1 MSRKPGE
8 IAEQVCSSFGSKIKT
23 PIGKVFLLAV
33 LAGAYVGFGGYL
45 FVVVSSDAA
54 AYVGSG
60 LAAFIGGAVFSLGLI
75 LIVLGGGELFTGNG
89 LITVACLSGKARF
102 TEVLKNWGVVYIGN
116 LVGSLL
122 LVGLVFAGG
131 SYLANGGA
139 IAVRAIQVANV
150 KVNLSFMDALIRGI
164 LCNWLVC
171 LAIWIASSAEDT
183 TGKILAIIPPISA
196 FVAMSLE
203 HSVANMFLIP
213 LGILAGGDASLVQ
226 KAGVDATNLSISGFV
241 GNLIPVTLG
250 NLIGGALF
258 VAAAYWYIYLKDH
271 S

>member
-1 MSRKPGE
+1 MSRKPSE
-8 IAEQVCSSFGSKIKT
+8 IAEQVCSAFGGKIGT
-23 PIGKVFLLAV
+23 PIGKIFVLAI

-54 AYVGSG
+54 RYVGNG
-60 LAAFIGGAVFSLGLI
+60 LASFVGGVVFSLGLI

-89 LITVACLSGKARF
+89 LLTLSCLAGKTRF
-102 TEVLKNWGVVYIGN
+102 TKVLKNWGIVYVGN
-116 LVGSLL
+116 LIGSLL

-131 SYLANGGA
+131 GYLANDGA
-139 IAVRAIQVANV
+139 VAVRAIQVANV
-150 KVNLSFMDALIRGI
+150 KVNLSFTDALIRGI

-171 LAIWIASSAEDT
+171 LAIWIASSTEDT

-213 LGILAGGDASLVQ
+213 LGIMAGGNATLVA
-226 KAGVDATNLSISGFV
+226 KAGVDATNLGISGFL
-241 GNLIPVTLG
+241 GNLLPVTLG
-250 NLIGGALF
+250 NIIGGALF
-258 VAAAYWYIYLKDH
+258 VATAYWYVYLRK
-271 S
+271 

>member
-8 IAEQVCSSFGSKIKT
+8 IAEIVCSAFGGKIGSPLT
-23 PIGKVFLLAV
+23 KVFVLAV

-54 AYVGSG
+54 RYIGNG
-60 LAAFIGGAVFSLGLI
+60 LAAFVGGAVFSLGLI

-89 LITVACLSGKARF
+89 LLTLSCLAGKARF
-102 TEVLKNWGVVYIGN
+102 TEVIKNWCLVYVGN
-116 LVGSLL
+116 LLGSLL

-131 SYLANGGA
+131 SYLANDGA
-139 IAVRAIQVANV
+139 VAVRAIQIASA
-150 KVNLSFMDALIRGI
+150 KVDLSFMDALIRGI

-171 LAIWIASSAEDT
+171 LAIWISSSAEDT

-213 LGILAGGDASLVQ
+213 LGVAAGSNASLLA
-226 KAGVDATNLSISGFV
+226 KAGVDATNLGLSGFV
-241 GNLIPVTLG
+241 MSLIPVTIG
-250 NLIGGALF
+250 NIIGGALF
-258 VAAAYWYIYLKDH
+258 VATAYWYVYLRKQ
-271 S
+271 